1 MSFPL
6 VKRAHVPVSLYKFCQ
21 KKTQHKNL
29 PESRILQLYT
39 LQGLFMPGMKD

>member
-1 MSFPL
+1 MYQYLFINF
-6 VKRAHVPVSLYKFCQ
+6 VKKNPKN
-21 KKTQHKNL
+21 KNL

>member
-21 KKTQHKNL
+21 KKTKNL